1 MAVAVDKIGVSP
13 AILPAFIFL
22 AGAVMSFATGSS
34 WGTTALL
41 MPIAVPICYSY
52 GLGIGLGAAAAVAG
66 GLFGDHCS
74 PISDTTIKA
83 SMASGCDHIAHVST
97 QIPYALTAGAA
108 TFVAYLVDGLT
119 NSLILGIVVGFA
131 CAAVAILIQ
140 NKMTVNKYKDY
151 DFNAEIAETG
161 EFAAKAEV

>member
-1 MAVAVDKIGVSP
+1 
-13 AILPAFIFL
+13 
-22 AGAVMSFATGSS
+22 
-34 WGTTALL
+34 
-41 MPIAVPICYSY
+41 
-52 GLGIGLGAAAAVAG
+52 
-66 GLFGDHCS
+66 
-74 PISDTTIKA
+74 
-83 SMASGCDHIAHVST
+83 MASGCDHIAHVST
-97 QIPYALTAGAA
+97 QIPYAFTAGAA

-151 DFNAEIAETG
+151 DFDAEIAEAG